1 MSTRETKNVAAS
13 IRARLLEVA
22 HNRRE
27 EFELTLTRYALERL
41 FYRIGKSAHRESFVL
56 KGAMLFTLWGVE
68 DYRATRDGDFLVHG
82 DPDLAQLERIFRDLC
97 AAEVEPDGLVFR
109 ADTVRAEAIREEDD
123 YGGVRVAV
131 RANLDSADIAVR
143 VDIGFG
149 DAVTPDAKWEEFP
162 TLLALPAPKLRTY
175 PRETVIAEKY
185 EAMVRFGIANSRM
198 KDFYDVFMLARE
210 FDFDGVIFSEAIRN
224 TFARRGTA
232 LPENVPTALTSEFYN
247 DRQKVVQWK
256 AFCARG
262 RLRESRRSLKEVCE
276 ALDVFLMLPT
286 QAALQKARFT
296 QRWRAGGPWKKV
308 G

>member
-1 MSTRETKNVAAS
+1 MSTRDTKNVAAS
-13 IRARLLEVA
+13 IRAKLLEVA
-22 HNRRE
+22 HSRRE

-82 DPDLAQLERIFRDLC
+82 APDLAQLERIFRDLC

-185 EAMVRFGIANSRM
+185 EAMVRFGIANGKLFAHAAGCES
-198 KDFYDVFMLARE
+198 L
-210 FDFDGVIFSEAIRN
+210 DGH
-224 TFARRGTA
+224 
-232 LPENVPTALTSEFYN
+232 
-247 DRQKVVQWK
+247 
-256 AFCARG
+256 
-262 RLRESRRSLKEVCE
+262 
-276 ALDVFLMLPT
+276 
-286 QAALQKARFT
+286 
-296 QRWRAGGPWKKV
+296 
-308 G
+308 